1 MQKVRRAS
9 GLNKEIK
16 ADFVMTATQ
25 KGQQFT
31 HSAVINKKKTECDAS
46 ITVETFDFRNL
57 FKICDQCIVI
67 LMTNYELFVCRL

>member
-16 ADFVMTATQ
+16 ADFVMTASQ

-46 ITVETFDFRNL
+46 IDSFDLKKPFQNMRSMHCN
-57 FKICDQCIVI
+57 FNDQ
-67 LMTNYELFVCRL
+67 L

>member
-16 ADFVMTATQ
+16 ADFVMTASQ

-46 ITVETFDFRNL
+46 IAVETFDLKKPFQNMRSMHCN
-57 FKICDQCIVI
+57 FNDQ
-67 LMTNYELFVCRL
+67 L